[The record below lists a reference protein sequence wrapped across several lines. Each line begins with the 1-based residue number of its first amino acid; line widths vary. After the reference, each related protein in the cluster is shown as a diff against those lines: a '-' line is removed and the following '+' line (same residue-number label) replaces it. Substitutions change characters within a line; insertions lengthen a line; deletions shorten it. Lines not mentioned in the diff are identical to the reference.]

1 MFNHATRSTE
11 KVTMNHHN
19 NSQQQKPAK
28 TSSKAM
34 GKAKQLTHA
43 KAMGE
48 EAYRAGLALIPVC
61 DEAFCSFLFDPE
73 RGADVRC
80 GGASVVAL
88 LDAWR
93 GAWLGAQA
101 QAREAD
107 NEPLFSAADLIHSY
121 TRADAIE
128 DGMLVDVSGAA
139 RDAGFLIP
147 VAVTRSVWFDCI
159 EWDESDSE
167 RTGQWEV
174 QALRLERMLRIAA
187 AVARQR
193 RENSSAPRP
202 FHIIRTPRTGPTTRT
217 ASLVLRIS
225 GGDEWEPVITI
236 THENED

>member
-1 MFNHATRSTE
+1 
-11 KVTMNHHN
+11 MNQHD
-19 NSQQQKPAK
+19 NSQQLKPAK

-43 KAMGE
+43 KTLGE
-48 EAYRAGLALIPVC
+48 AAYREGLALIPVC
-61 DEAFCSFLFDPE
+61 DETFRSFLFDPE

-80 GGASVVAL
+80 AGASVVGL

-93 GAWLGAQA
+93 GAWLDAQA

-121 TRADAIE
+121 SRADAIE
-128 DGMLVDVSGAA
+128 DGVLIDVSAAA
-139 RDAGFLIP
+139 RAVGFVIP

-159 EWDESDSE
+159 EWEECDTA
-167 RTGQWEV
+167 RTGQQDA
-174 QALRLERMLRIAA
+174 QALRLERMLRVAA
-187 AVARQR
+187 ATARR
-193 RENSSAPRP
+193 RQENSSAPRP
-202 FHIIRTPRTGPTTRT
+202 FQIDRTARTGPMTRT

-236 THENED
+236 THPNED